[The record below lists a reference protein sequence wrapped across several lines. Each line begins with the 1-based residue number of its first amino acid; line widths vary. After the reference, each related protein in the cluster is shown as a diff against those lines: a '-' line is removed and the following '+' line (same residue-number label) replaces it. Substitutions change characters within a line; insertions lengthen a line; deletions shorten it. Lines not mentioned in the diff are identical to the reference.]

1 MTCSSFTYNSELYL
15 SASGFDRPVF
25 FSHQDWYEH
34 KKLKQEAPIL
44 WVLENAELASVALS
58 AGLATAA
65 GVGMGAVGAVGVPRR
80 LPRLRRARRRFL
92 LRLLPF
98 TFAPVNGWLKR
109 LCAKKSFRMYY
120 YHGLLCCFKIIFL
133 WAVVVSFA
141 AHQSLPVSMYPMA
154 RKKICTY
161 IMN

>member
-1 MTCSSFTYNSELYL
+1 MNTRNSN
-15 SASGFDRPVF
+15 R
-25 FSHQDWYEH
+25 
-34 KKLKQEAPIL
+34 KLPIL

-120 YHGLLCCFKIIFL
+120 YYHGLLCCFKIIFL
-133 WAVVVSFA
+133 WTVVVSFA
-141 AHQSLPVSMYPMA
+141 AHQSLPVSMYPLA